1 MFGKLE
7 KPALAGITDMGWRES
22 LVFAPLVIL
31 TLIFGFY
38 PKPILDM
45 SASSVAALLD
55 GYNKAIAVKSA
66 AVVK

>member
-1 MFGKLE
+1 MLF
-7 KPALAGITDMGWRES
+7 RSS

-31 TLIFGFY
+31 TLVFGFY

-45 SASSVAALLD
+45 SASSVASLLD
-55 GYNKAIAVKSA
+55 TYNKAIAVKSA